1 MIGIFSSIII
11 YLSMAA
17 GTFYLSGNL
26 GGELSILMF
35 EWNSCGT
42 CGSALWTMQ
51 VG

>member
-11 YLSMAA
+11 YLVMAA

-35 EWNSCGT
+35 SGILAVLAAVLYGRCK
-42 CGSALWTMQ
+42 
-51 VG
+51 